1 MIRIRL
7 THALL
12 GVVCLSAGSGCNS
25 GPGVF
30 GSKPKTSAERELMA
44 ELESSENLSDPA
56 RLHLKYARWRES
68 VGDSADARKSYEFA
82 LENDAKSVDA
92 ILGLARLD
100 QLANRTSDAEV
111 NFRRAYKLRPDSA
124 QTQHAL
130 GQFLVAEQQWQEGLP
145 LLKSA
150 MENDLENKSYR
161 YRYGLALVQSGDI
174 DKGFPHL
181 AKSVGTAEAHY
192 NVGYV
197 LNEQG
202 RSDLAVTRF
211 QQALNLKP
219 TLEPA
224 ARMMAELTGDQ
235 RYLAGIKTTKSSS
248 RVVQSAYV
256 TENRESGQQVFEK
269 AASRTPQVAARPEQV
284 AVRPQVVPDHRQQT
298 VGQNRP
304 VQATP
309 MAPTTSPTPQ
319 STATQPTT
327 SPTPQATTTPPAWR
341 PHPNAQPDV
350 NHAPTGMTPLQLEQ
364 WRNQQVV
371 Q

>member
-12 GVVCLSAGSGCNS
+12 GVVCLSAGFGCNS
-25 GPGVF
+25 GPGMF
-30 GSKPKTSAERELMA
+30 GSKPKTSAERELLA
-44 ELESSENLSDPA
+44 ELESSENLADPST
-56 RLHLKYARWRES
+56 LHLKYARWRES

-82 LENDAKSVDA
+82 LENDSKSVDA

-130 GQFLVAEQQWQEGLP
+130 GQFLVAEQQWQEALP

-150 MENDLENKSYR
+150 MENELENKSYR

-174 DKGFPHL
+174 DEGFPHL

-202 RSDLAVTRF
+202 RSDLAVARF
-211 QQALNLKP
+211 QQALALKP

-224 ARMMAELTGDQ
+224 AQMMAELTGDQ
-235 RYLAGIKTTKSSS
+235 RYLARLKPAAPASSS
-248 RVVQSAYV
+248 RVVQSGHIS
-256 TENRESGQQVFEK
+256 ESRQTGQQIYE
-269 AASRTPQVAARPEQV
+269 E
-284 AVRPQVVPDHRQQT
+284 AVSKSSPGVIQPQVVPAHSQQ
-298 VGQNRP
+298 P
-304 VQATP
+304 VNQFQR
-309 MAPTTSPTPQ
+309 S
-319 STATQPTT
+319 SI
-327 SPTPQATTTPPAWR
+327 TPPANQSVQSAAAAPPSWR
-341 PHPNAQPDV
+341 PHPDAQP
-350 NHAPTGMTPLQLEQ
+350 NANAAPSGMTPLQLEQ